1 LVNTVITKNKQTMS
15 KKDFKGTLSQVTGA
29 GGLSSLIPDGVELK
43 RETRG
48 RPRTYSR
55 KITKSSQDKTPE
67 GETRATFIVRED
79 LLEKIKAVAYWE
91 RARIKDII
99 NGALV
104 DVVERYEAEHGEIKP
119 IPEKE

>member
-1 LVNTVITKNKQTMS
+1 MS
-15 KKDFKGTLSQVTGA
+15 KKDFKGTLSQATG

-48 RPRTYSR
+48 RPRTYAR
-55 KITKSSQDKTPE
+55 EITKSSQEKTQE

>member
-1 LVNTVITKNKQTMS
+1 MS
-15 KKDFKGTLSQVTGA
+15 KKDFKGTLSQVTG

-55 KITKSSQDKTPE
+55 EITKSSQDKTPE

-79 LLEKIKAVAYWE
+79 ILEKIKAVAYWE

>member
-1 LVNTVITKNKQTMS
+1 MS
-15 KKDFKGTLSQVTGA
+15 KKDFKGTLSQATG
-29 GGLSSLIPDGVELK
+29 GGLTSLIPDGVELK

-55 KITKSSQDKTPE
+55 EITKSSQDKTPE

-79 LLEKIKAVAYWE
+79 ILEKIKAVAYWE